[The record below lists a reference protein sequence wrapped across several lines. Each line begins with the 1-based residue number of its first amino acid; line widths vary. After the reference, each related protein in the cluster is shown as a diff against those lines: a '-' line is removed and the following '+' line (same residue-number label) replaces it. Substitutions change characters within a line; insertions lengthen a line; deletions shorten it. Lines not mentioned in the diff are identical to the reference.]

1 MEKQRKVAAI
11 VLAAGSGK
19 RMHSSVKKQYM
30 ELLGYP
36 VIYYSLLAFEKY
48 GIDQIVL
55 VTGAEDIEYCQE
67 HIVKRY
73 GFQKVNQIIAGGKE
87 RYHSVMEGLKAVKD
101 ADYVLI
107 HDGARPCLT
116 PAVIAR
122 CIQDARQ
129 YGACVA
135 AVPSKDTIKI
145 ADEEGF
151 AAQTPPRSLV
161 YLIQTPQ
168 AFSMELIQRAYETMQ
183 QSDLTGITITDD
195 AMVVER
201 FTNERVKLTEG
212 DYENIKVTTP
222 EDLSTAEMFLRS
234 RSIP

>member
-1 MEKQRKVAAI
+1 MEKQTKVAAI

-48 GIDQIVL
+48 GVDQIVL

-73 GFQKVNQIIAGGKE
+73 GFQKVNQIVAGGKE
-87 RYHSVMEGLKAVKD
+87 RYHSVMEGLKVVED

-122 CIQDARQ
+122 CIQDAGQ
-129 YGACVA
+129 YGACAA

-151 AAQTPPRSLV
+151 AAQTPPRSQV

-168 AFSMELIQRAYETMQ
+168 AFSMELIQRAYETMK

-195 AMVVER
+195 AMAVEC

-222 EDLSTAEMFLRS
+222 EDLSTAEMFLKNRQVQ
-234 RSIP
+234 